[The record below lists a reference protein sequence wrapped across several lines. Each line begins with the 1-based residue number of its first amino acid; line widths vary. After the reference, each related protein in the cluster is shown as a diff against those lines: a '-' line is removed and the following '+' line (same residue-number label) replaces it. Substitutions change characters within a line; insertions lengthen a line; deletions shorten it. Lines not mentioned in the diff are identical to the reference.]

1 MVSQYVKG
9 CKNKGRRGEKHLAGK
24 DSLTPKDSTTCHNV
38 RSSTYDPSGLKF
50 CKTDKENLT

>member
-1 MVSQYVKG
+1 MASQYVNG

-24 DSLTPKDSTTCHNV
+24 DSLTPKDSTCHNV
-38 RSSTYDPSGLKF
+38 RSSTSDPSEVKF